1 MIILFPL
8 GLPRLIP
15 LKPEFWNDFLR
26 LTKSWLFDLPCVAH
40 WFKIILNFDKEPLAT
55 YAISTPLNR
64 TLADQEVAE
73 FERLNSTIIGEEQ
86 NNSIV
91 DSFESDF
98 APAESHQP
106 QTEKASVVTIGDLR

>member
-1 MIILFPL
+1 M
-8 GLPRLIP
+8 
-15 LKPEFWNDFLR
+15 
-26 LTKSWLFDLPCVAH
+26 
-40 WFKIILNFDKEPLAT
+40 AT

-98 APAESHQP
+98 APAESHQL
-106 QTEKASVVTIGDLR
+106 QTEKASVLTISPFLKVGQKYSKFGFHPRKGHKNCTRIIQCNEHQRSG